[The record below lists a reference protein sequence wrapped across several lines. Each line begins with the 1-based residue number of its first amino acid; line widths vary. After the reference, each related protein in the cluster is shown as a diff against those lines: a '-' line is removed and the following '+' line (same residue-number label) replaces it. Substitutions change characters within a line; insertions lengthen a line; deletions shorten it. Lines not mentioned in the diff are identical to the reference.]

1 MKTLEYYMAL
11 PYKMQILPDRDEGGY
26 VAVFPELPGC
36 LTYADTLEELE
47 LLAEDAKRTWLTAAL
62 EDSIPIE
69 EPKQEER
76 T

>member
-11 PYKMQILPDRDEGGY
+11 PYKMEILPDRDEGGY

-47 LLAEDAKRTWLTAAL
+47 LLAEDAKRTWRPAAL

-69 EPKQEER
+69 EPKQEES